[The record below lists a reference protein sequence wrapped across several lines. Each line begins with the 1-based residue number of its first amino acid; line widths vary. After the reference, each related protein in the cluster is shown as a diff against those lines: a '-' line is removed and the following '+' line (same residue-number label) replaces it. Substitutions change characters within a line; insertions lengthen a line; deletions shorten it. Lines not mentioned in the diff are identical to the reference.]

1 MLWFF
6 FFANVHRNNCKKK
19 QINTQ
24 KYLKC
29 QTIKGNS
36 DKNAERENNKEILR
50 RQITDQQNDFHNS
63 LKIKREKK
71 THTISLYFV
80 FVPENSFVVRTKTK
94 EENLENSLDFRRL
107 FSWILI
113 AKANK
118 RYWDKSVRWSV
129 VRRGW
134 SLASKL
140 RDIRKKP
147 TRKIPF
153 RSTKIN
159 WRKTINK

>member
-1 MLWFF
+1 MCNTVVARTRLKNTIFSIMVFLF

-36 DKNAERENNKEILR
+36 DKNAERENIEEILR
-50 RQITDQQNDFHNS
+50 RQITDQQNDFPNS
-63 LKIKREKK
+63 LKKIKREK

-80 FVPENSFVVRTKTK
+80 FIPENNFVVRTKTK

-107 FSWILI
+107 FS
-113 AKANK
+113 
-118 RYWDKSVRWSV
+118 
-129 VRRGW
+129 
-134 SLASKL
+134 
-140 RDIRKKP
+140 
-147 TRKIPF
+147 
-153 RSTKIN
+153 
-159 WRKTINK
+159 